1 VDTSFAAEL
10 YEKVKVTENESADLS
25 AYCDSIGEMFKE
37 VELLAREDADGN
49 LPWSK
54 ITDPELAFTELTDPL
69 ATYALLWLAQ
79 LAGVRIPIG
88 LAAADEMRAIIEL
101 AEARRRGTVLYM
113 VEVAQRLLTGDKF
126 VWMQER
132 DGSAYQLSIVT
143 RTAETPDEDAVRAA
157 LLVVKPAGIV
167 LTYTVSDGVTW
178 DEPVH
183 AWNAA
188 GSVTWDETVTVT
200 P

>member
-1 VDTSFAAEL
+1 MDTSFAEEL
-10 YEKVKVTENESADLS
+10 YAKVKVTENESADLS
-25 AYCDSIGEMFKE
+25 AYCDSIGQMFKE

-54 ITDPELAFTELTDPL
+54 ITDPELAFSELTDPL
-69 ATYALLWLAQ
+69 AAYALLWLAQ
-79 LAGVRIPIG
+79 LAGVRIPVG
-88 LAAADEMRAIIEL
+88 MVTGGMVEIIEL

-126 VWMQER
+126 VFVEER
-132 DGSAYQLSIVT
+132 SGSAYALAITT

-157 LLVVKPAGIV
+157 LLAVKPAGIV

-178 DEPVH
+178 AEPVH

-188 GSVTWDETVTVT
+188 GAVTWDETVTVT